1 MCGMS
6 ATLGW
11 SCGNS
16 TLSVGSDGRG
26 VAKNLAALEAWAA
39 QIKDLLNE
47 CNQVLFVLLTLL
59 RPPMSLV
66 FKLISFGIL
75 IHLLASYPFVG
86 LVFLAIDHG

>member
-1 MCGMS
+1 ME
-6 ATLGW
+6 
-11 SCGNS
+11 
-16 TLSVGSDGRG
+16 
-26 VAKNLAALEAWAA
+26 EAWRRTWRRLRRGLHKLK
-39 QIKDLLNE
+39 ICLNE